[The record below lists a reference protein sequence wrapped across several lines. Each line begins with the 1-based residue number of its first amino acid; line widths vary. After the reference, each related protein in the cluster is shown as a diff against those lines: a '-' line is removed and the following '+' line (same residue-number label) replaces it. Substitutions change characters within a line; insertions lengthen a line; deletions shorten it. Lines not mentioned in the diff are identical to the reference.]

1 MALKEKLSI
10 KYQSALLFFY
20 IKLYNNVEL
29 WNSVIFCENN
39 QNMNA
44 MGYSHY

>member
-1 MALKEKLSI
+1 MWIGSFQGTLERYMALKEKLSI

-29 WNSVIFCENN
+29 
-39 QNMNA
+39 
-44 MGYSHY
+44 